1 MIKGKAVYLNRLY
14 SRMKFKTMNIGENI
28 SGASPPG
35 VFVGRFGYP
44 KVSVGPL
51 IPPQHGDT
59 KIMDTPEEW
68 FEKSKQVSDII
79 DFRFSLIRGKRA
91 IKIQDVQN
99 KTVRTLQEIALAK
112 NSMEI
117 EAEFTKKPRGVFFNE
132 DVQPFGPS
140 APLKEMKI
148 NNTKMEPHM
157 EKVYYDTD
165 LKAKDAIVDL
175 YDKGVVVSAIQKA
188 LSIGAF
194 GLEKNRKLVPTRWS
208 ITTAD
213 DTLGLHFLTNVRNYP
228 LIENYQVYE
237 YTRMNNTFFILLMP
251 TYWQYEFL
259 EAFIRVLGNEEVLF
273 SDWEPN
279 TGKKEYASIG
289 GCFYST
295 RLGILEFLDK
305 HKTQAGALVF
315 RESYPNYTPLGVW
328 LVRECTRSAMSKR
341 PKEFDD
347 MRSALNYISGK
358 LWLPFSRYKN
368 QSVLLKQSLLTSFF
382 KGAGNLQYSS
392 FL

>member
-1 MIKGKAVYLNRLY
+1 MIKGKAAYLNRLY
-14 SRMKFKTMNIGENI
+14 SKIKFKTMNIGESI

-44 KVSVGPL
+44 RVSVGPL
-51 IPPQHGDT
+51 IPPVHGDT

-68 FEKSKQVSDII
+68 FKKSQQVSDII
-79 DFRFSLIRGKRA
+79 DFRFSLIRGKEA
-91 IKIQDVQN
+91 VKIHDVQN
-99 KTVRTLQEIALAK
+99 KIVRLLQEIALAK
-112 NSMEI
+112 NSLEM
-117 EAEFTKKPRGVFFNE
+117 EAEFKKKPRGVFFNE

-148 NNTKMEPHM
+148 GNTKMESHL
-157 EKVYYDTD
+157 EKIYYDTD
-165 LKAKDAIVDL
+165 LKARDAIVNL
-175 YDKGVVVSAIQKA
+175 YGKGVVVSAIQKA

-208 ITTAD
+208 ITGVD
-213 DTLGLHFLTNVRNYP
+213 DTLSLHLLEKVRDYP

-251 TYWQYEFL
+251 AYWQYEFL
-259 EAFIRVLGNEEVLF
+259 EAFIKVLGNEEVLF

-279 TGKKEYASIG
+279 TGKKEYSTIG

-295 RLGILEFLDK
+295 RLGVLEFLER
-305 HKTQAGALVF
+305 HKIQAGALVF

-347 MRSALNYISGK
+347 MKSALDYISGK
-358 LWLPFSRYKN
+358 LWLPFSRYREK
-368 QSVLLKQSLLTSFF
+368 SVMLKQNLLTSFF
-382 KGAGNLQYSS
+382 KQTSNFSY
-392 FL
+392 